1 MADKKTS
8 IRETLIKII
17 EEGIFVPDIQEA
29 VVVKANPLTIRLVND
44 KKITL
49 TSDDLVIPERMTNH
63 KVTISSGDVERTVEV
78 KSALKKGEK
87 VNLLQYS
94 DGKLYYILDRV

>member
-8 IRETLIKII
+8 IRETLIKIT

-29 VVVKANPLTIRLVND
+29 VVVKANPLTIRLVNE